1 LRLLLDD
8 LPAIPRLP
16 DNEAFLA
23 LARFEWLVLPFTL
36 AFELLW

>member
-1 LRLLLDD
+1 LFLLLED
-8 LPAIPRLP
+8 LPAMPRLP

-23 LARFEWLVLPFTL
+23 PARLEWLVLPFTL